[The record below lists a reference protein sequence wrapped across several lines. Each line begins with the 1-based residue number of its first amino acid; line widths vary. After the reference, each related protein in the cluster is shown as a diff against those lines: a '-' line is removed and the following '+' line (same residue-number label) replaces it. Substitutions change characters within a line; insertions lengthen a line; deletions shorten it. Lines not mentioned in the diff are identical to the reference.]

1 MDGTIPKPSILVKIS
16 GNGVSP
22 ATVRASDLA
31 DLISNLEIAL
41 TEAAID
47 AGELD
52 AELIPDNAEVSLISI
67 QEGSTDLG
75 VALAPTIVPATNRI
89 FRAIQSSE
97 TSLISSRS
105 YNALKKIHN
114 QSARH
119 SWALSIR
126 DQDKPGF
133 NFGELIISDTVPFP
147 EKKIRTIRG
156 GTTIYGKLM
165 RFGNARPTASILTDN
180 RSRVSVEM
188 SRQMV
193 KDLESRHQLFTRVG
207 FEGFATWSLPEWKI
221 IDFEATR
228 ITGFRSTGDHLN
240 KMFDELGTLSE
251 DRWNEVDPVDYVK
264 KIRGGDHS

>member
-1 MDGTIPKPSILVKIS
+1 MDGTIAKVSILVKIS

-47 AGELD
+47 SGELD
-52 AELIPDNAEVSLISI
+52 AELISDNAEVSLVSI
-67 QEGSTDLG
+67 REGSTDLG
-75 VALAPTIVPATNRI
+75 VALAPAIVPATNRI
-89 FRAIQSSE
+89 FRALLSSE
-97 TSLISSRS
+97 TNLIGSKS
-105 YNALKKIHN
+105 YDAFTKIHK
-114 QSARH
+114 QFVRH

-126 DQDKPGF
+126 HQDEPRF
-133 NFGELIISDTVPFP
+133 DFGELIISNVIPFP
-147 EKKIRTIRG
+147 EKKIRTTRG

-165 RFGNARPTASILTDN
+165 RFGNARPTASIILDD

-207 FEGFATWSLPEWKI
+207 FEGLATWSLPEWKI
-221 IDFEATR
+221 IDFGATR
-228 ITGFRSTGDHLN
+228 ITGFQSTGDHLN
-240 KMFDELGTLSE
+240 KMFDELGRLSE
-251 DRWNEVDPVDYVK
+251 DRWNEIDPVAYVK
-264 KIRGGDHS
+264 NIRGGDRS